1 MKTKLIL
8 TAGVL
13 AVLLTGC
20 KTASTE
26 KTSLETEKDRYS
38 YALGAHFGNQAHY
51 QLVTRD
57 SIDFDL
63 DLFIQAF
70 RERFNEDSGKL
81 LMNDS
86 LVMET
91 LNRISADREAEKAR
105 KDSIAAA
112 RNKAEGEAFLAKN
125 KTAEGVVT
133 TASGIQYKIVTEG
146 TGATPSDEDKV
157 RVHYTGMLL
166 DGTKFDS
173 SIDRG
178 QPLEFPVTAVIPG
191 WTEMLKLMKV
201 GEKVIAWIPS
211 ELAYGPNGNRT
222 IPGNSVLQFEIE
234 LLEVMPPAKQAVP
247 KAKY

>member
-8 TAGVL
+8 AAGVL

-91 LNRISADREAEKAR
+91 AR
-105 KDSIAAA
+105 PK
-112 RNKAEGEAFLAKN
+112 RPER
-125 KTAEGVVT
+125 TA
-133 TASGIQYKIVTEG
+133 
-146 TGATPSDEDKV
+146 
-157 RVHYTGMLL
+157 
-166 DGTKFDS
+166 
-173 SIDRG
+173 
-178 QPLEFPVTAVIPG
+178 
-191 WTEMLKLMKV
+191 
-201 GEKVIAWIPS
+201 
-211 ELAYGPNGNRT
+211 
-222 IPGNSVLQFEIE
+222 
-234 LLEVMPPAKQAVP
+234 
-247 KAKY
+247 